1 MLDSGTKVA
10 LIESCCSVVFHVIVS
25 YTYSQP
31 CSLHTLEV
39 SRVESG
45 VVEKRSI
52 WYVKLCTETAKLW
65 SLLVSRACRGISEN
79 ISRINLILLT
89 HM

>member
-1 MLDSGTKVA
+1 M
-10 LIESCCSVVFHVIVS
+10 
-25 YTYSQP
+25 
-31 CSLHTLEV
+31 
-39 SRVESG
+39 
-45 VVEKRSI
+45 VEKRSI